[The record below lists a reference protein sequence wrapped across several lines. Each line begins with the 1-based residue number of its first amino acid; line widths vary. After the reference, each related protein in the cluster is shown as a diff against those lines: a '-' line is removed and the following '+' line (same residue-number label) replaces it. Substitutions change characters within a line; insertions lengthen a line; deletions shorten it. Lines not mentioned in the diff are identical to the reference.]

1 MNKLFQQLNPNTN
14 PQLNNLSG
22 IKQMMKTV
30 QMFSNPRQAIQSM
43 MIQNPQ
49 VKQALD
55 LVQTCGGDPRT
66 TFYRLAEEKG
76 VNPEEVLNALK

>member
-30 QMFSNPRQAIQSM
+30 QTFSNPRQAIQSM
-43 MIQNPQ
+43 MTQNPQ
-49 VKQALD
+49 VKQALN
-55 LVQTCGGDPRT
+55 LVQMCGGDPRT